1 MQKVYAP
8 TVRHV
13 LGKLTH
19 DQLRKAKEYSRTN
32 KFSHSWY
39 WHGPAGDGGMDFK
52 KAALAPEAALTCNC
66 VLAAAFNV
74 ARSIEP
80 GNFWGAKVDDNLMR
94 AMGHLSEASGGDV
107 GSVNFILEMSKL
119 SHDELVSILD
129 DSLSS
134 EANLREH
141 VLPQTVHD
149 EFLNRKPPQ
158 LKSQEQAPTV
168 RRVLSALSDQQLARL
183 LRHSL
188 ERPFHHGWYWFGPE
202 GAVGVVSDDERFSK
216 EGLGD
221 PVAVAFDLTPSRD
234 ATSWRGCKLDDKF
247 VEALAF
253 WAKHAGGEV
262 GMEDYVT
269 ELNSLSSAELDRLIR
284 SIAADALSK

>member
-1 MQKVYAP
+1 
-8 TVRHV
+8 
-13 LGKLTH
+13 
-19 DQLRKAKEYSRTN
+19 
-32 KFSHSWY
+32 
-39 WHGPAGDGGMDFK
+39 MDFK
-52 KAALAPEAALTCNC
+52 NADVALAAALTCNC
-66 VLAAAFNV
+66 VLALAFNV
-74 ARSIEP
+74 GRSSEP

-119 SHDELVSILD
+119 SHDELVSIVD

-134 EANLREH
+134 AANLQAY

-149 EFLNRKPPQ
+149 EFLDRKPPL

-183 LRHSL
+183 LRYSL
-188 ERPFHHGWYWFGPE
+188 DRPFHHGWYWFGPE
-202 GAVGVVSDDERFSK
+202 GAVGVISDDERFSR

-221 PVAVAFDLTPSRD
+221 PVAIAFDLTPSRD